1 MREKLEEI
9 KKNALDV
16 LQKATDIDALEEA
29 RIKFLGNPS
38 VLNHIFNNRNIP
50 IIYLL
55 RQ

>member
-29 RIKFLGNPS
+29 RIKFLGKKGED
-38 VLNHIFNNRNIP
+38 V
-50 IIYLL
+50 YK
-55 RQ
+55 RQGKSR